1 MSDESRDRNQ
11 SKGMSRRAVLKAGAA
26 TGATTAVGGLTATQ
40 ASALGHDGRR
50 DQDGEPERIR
60 LVNGEIHTMDPD
72 NPVVSSVTIEDG
84 RFVQVGRNGDRRA
97 GDNAKTINLRGRTV
111 VPGIID
117 AHNHIVLVGNRPG
130 HHVLVEHVFTV
141 PEALEVY
148 KNFAK
153 NVPAGEWIT
162 TIGPIAARQFEEN
175 RLPTLQELDDTV
187 PDHPVYV
194 HAADSGGSRTNSMGR
209 AILEPLGVEVQDDG
223 SIPGG
228 GGFGSGDA
236 ATTVQFLRATLLS
249 PETRRRSAH
258 GALRYY
264 ASLGITMH
272 KDSSAF
278 HDEEPAGGIAT
289 ENIFT
294 MHEPFIELDR
304 NGQLP
309 ARMRF
314 DFGHYDG
321 GFGIIFNPGAPP
333 PDDIPTL
340 RQRLKNSFPYYGND
354 WLRTGGIGEHTGAGV
369 PGLRAIA
376 EARWRAED
384 HALNL
389 GMAEAHIANRE
400 VVHAETDISEL
411 RWILSHV
418 PAFPPDLAD
427 RFHAMGGGVLVGW
440 GPLRT
445 GTDVG
450 PPYRDL
456 FDHPIEVGWH
466 SDGGDISLIN
476 PWLNLYTMTTGR
488 NLQGDHILGDQTLT
502 RQEALWLATAAN
514 RWFINE
520 DDIGSIEV
528 GNHADLAVL
537 NKNYFTVPDEDIRTI
552 RSQLTIIGG
561 HIVHDDPD
569 GGRHAGTEGAQT

>member
-1 MSDESRDRNQ
+1 MSPNDGHDRNQ
-11 SKGMSRRAVLKAGAA
+11 SKGISRRDVLKTGAA
-26 TGATTAVGGLTATQ
+26 TGAAAAITGVAATTAQ
-40 ASALGHDGRR
+40 ASGPGPGHH
-50 DQDGEPERIR
+50 GEPERIQ
-60 LVNGEIHTMDPD
+60 LVNGKIHTMDPD
-72 NPVVSSVTIEDG
+72 NPVVNSATIEDG
-84 RFVQVGRNGDRRA
+84 RFVRVGKKGQQ
-97 GDNAKTINLRGRTV
+97 GGGSGTKTINLHGRTV

-130 HHVLVEHVFTV
+130 HHAPVEHVFTI

-148 KNFAK
+148 HDFAQD
-153 NVPAGEWIT
+153 VPDGEWIT
-162 TIGPIAARQFEEN
+162 TIGPIAARQFEED
-175 RLPTLQELDDTV
+175 RLPTLQELDGAV
-187 PDHPVYV
+187 PNHPIYV
-194 HAADSGGSRTNSMGR
+194 HAAQGGSRTNSRGKT
-209 AILEPLGVEVQDDG
+209 ILEQELDVEIEDDG
-223 SIPGG
+223 SVPGG

-236 ATTVQFLRATLLS
+236 ATIVQFLRATLLT
-249 PETRRRSAH
+249 PETRRRTAASS
-258 GALRYY
+258 LQYY
-264 ASLGITMH
+264 TTLGITMH

-278 HDEEPAGGIAT
+278 PSEEPAGGIAT

-294 MHEPFIELDR
+294 MHEPFVELDR
-304 NGQLP
+304 NGELP
-309 ARMRF
+309 ARLRF

-321 GFGIIFNPGAPP
+321 SDIPFIAINPNNDA
-333 PDDIPTL
+333 DEIPTL
-340 RQRLKNSFPYYGND
+340 EQRLKNSFPFYGND
-354 WLRTGGIGEHTGAGV
+354 WLRTGGIGEHTGAGIT
-369 PGLRAIA
+369 GLRAIA

-384 HALNL
+384 HALSL
-389 GMAEAHIANRE
+389 SAADAHLANRE
-400 VVHAETDISEL
+400 VVHAEFDISDL

-427 RFHAMGGGVLVGW
+427 RFHAIGGGVLVGW

-466 SDGGDISLIN
+466 SDGGDISMIN

-488 NLQGDHILGDQTLT
+488 NLSGDHILGDQTLT

-514 RWFINE
+514 KWFMNE

-537 NKNYFTVPDEDIRTI
+537 NKDYFSVPDEEIRII
-552 RSQLTIIGG
+552 RSLLTIIGG
-561 HIVHDDPD
+561 HSVHDELS
-569 GGRHAGTEGAQT
+569 GQ

>member
-1 MSDESRDRNQ
+1 MSPDEGRDRNQ
-11 SKGMSRRAVLKAGAA
+11 SNGISRRDVLKAGAA
-26 TGATTAVGGLTATQ
+26 TGAAAAVVGLAATS
-40 ASALGHDGRR
+40 ASASGRGGGRDHD
-50 DQDGEPERIR
+50 EPERIR
-60 LVNGEIHTMDPD
+60 LVNGRIHTMDPD
-72 NPVVSSVTIEDG
+72 NPVVSSVTIENG
-84 RFVQVGRNGDRRA
+84 RFIQVGRKGNRGSGRDTT
-97 GDNAKTINLRGRTV
+97 TINLKRRTV

-130 HHVLVEHVFTV
+130 HHVLVEHVFTL
-141 PEALEVY
+141 PDALEVY
-148 KNFAK
+148 KDFAK
-153 NVPAGEWIT
+153 GVPAGEWIT
-162 TIGPIAARQFEEN
+162 TIGPISAQQFDEN
-175 RLPTLQELDDTV
+175 RLPTLQELDAAL

-194 HAADSGGSRTNSMGR
+194 HAAQGGSRTNSMGR
-209 AILEPLGVEVQDDG
+209 AILETLDVEVEDDG
-223 SIPGG
+223 AIPGG

-236 ATTVQFLRATLLS
+236 AITVQFLRATLLT
-249 PETRRRSAH
+249 PETRRRSARD
-258 GALRYY
+258 ALQYY
-264 ASLGITMH
+264 TSLGITTH

-278 HDEEPAGGIAT
+278 HEDEPAGGIAT

-304 NGQLP
+304 NGELP
-309 ARMRF
+309 ARLRF

-321 GFGIIFNPGAPP
+321 GLGIIFNPAAPP

-340 RQRLKNSFPYYGND
+340 RERLKNSFPFYGND

-384 HALNL
+384 HALSL
-389 GMAEAHIANRE
+389 GAADAHITNRE
-400 VVHAETDISEL
+400 VVHAEFDISDL

-418 PAFPPDLAD
+418 PAFPADLAD

-456 FDHPIEVGWH
+456 FDHPIDVGWH
-466 SDGGDISLIN
+466 SDGGDISMIN

-488 NLQGDHILGDQTLT
+488 NLQGDHILGDQTLS
-502 RQEALWLATAAN
+502 RHEALWLATAAN
-514 RWFINE
+514 KWFMNE

-537 NKNYFTVPDEDIRTI
+537 NKDYFTVSDEQI
-552 RSQLTIIGG
+552 RSIRSLLTIIGG
-561 HIVHDDPD
+561 RTAYDDLD
-569 GGRHAGTEGAQT
+569 NRRHTRPWH